1 MSPFQI
7 IRTQLREVMCWN
19 IRVAME
25 DHLGRFLTNN
35 EVVHH
40 KDHNKKNNA
49 IENLEVMDRSVH
61 GRLHGTRVGQLW
73 AILKCPWCGKQFE
86 RPNNRIFTNKN
97 SKYFCTC
104 CSNTCRGKL
113 SSTIQHHGLSRELE
127 QAISENILTI
137 YRKYKDVDNF
147 EEDQ

>member
-1 MSPFQI
+1 
-7 IRTQLREVMCWN
+7 
-19 IRVAME
+19 ME

-49 IENLEVMDRSVH
+49 IENLEVMDRNTH

-86 RPNNRIFTNKN
+86 RPNNRIFTNK
-97 SKYFCTC
+97 K
-104 CSNTCRGKL
+104 
-113 SSTIQHHGLSRELE
+113 
-127 QAISENILTI
+127 
-137 YRKYKDVDNF
+137 F
-147 EEDQ
+147 EIFLYLLQ